1 MFKIN
6 VHLPASKVHSKVLL
20 ADRVLN
26 DVKSVI
32 NGIVDFKKV
41 VLHVGSIGA
50 IMVDVEDEM
59 VKRAEQLEEDV
70 EKLSMSWDLYG
81 IVDDVE
87 GDVNN
92 LKECLI

>member
-1 MFKIN
+1 M
-6 VHLPASKVHSKVLL
+6 